1 MQILCRMILISV
13 VSLGLFRNEI
23 KAPSLS
29 AENVVQRCIKTER
42 FVKATIPKKEIK
54 VRLTTYWAKGGD
66 TDNWSAK
73 RQSST
78 GVRLK
83 PNVSVAVDPKV
94 IPYFS
99 RLYIPNLGFRYAHD
113 TGTAVIRKKASG
125 GKYPVIDIFFL
136 HRKDAERFANNNP
149 KIVKVKVFDRI

>member
-1 MQILCRMILISV
+1 MQILCRLILISV

-23 KAPSLS
+23 KAPSTPYKEIS
-29 AENVVQRCIKTER
+29 ERCVKTDR
-42 FVKATIPKKEIK
+42 FVKSIIPKKEIK
-54 VRLTTYWAKGGD
+54 VRITAYWAKGGD
-66 TDNWSAK
+66 TDGWTAK

-78 GVRLK
+78 GVKLR
-83 PNVSVAVDPKV
+83 PNVSVAVDPKI

-113 TGTAVIRKKASG
+113 TGKDVIRKKASG
-125 GKYPVIDIFFL
+125 GKYPIIDVFFL
-136 HRKDAERFANNNP
+136 HKKDAERFANNNP